1 MIKILFPL
9 ASLALAVPAFAEGP
23 PSKYVMQA
31 LSPAEGRIARPE
43 SWFYRENHQPWTQM
57 WAISR
62 EEITDDNG
70 ADIPFTTGVIIQALI
85 AVEASGGKSAKQV
98 VLDYVNGKKQTVKVI
113 RSCKEKV
120 VGQFTY
126 TCLETEEDS
135 RHVLY
140 SLYWGNNGLDVA
152 IFSTALTTKDLWA
165 SYATTFEKMS
175 EFEIRYP
182 TSSK

>member
-1 MIKILFPL
+1 MKKLFYL
-9 ASLALAVPAFAEGP
+9 ASLVFMANAFAET
-23 PSKYVMQA
+23 PSIKYVTQV

-43 SWFYRENHQPWTQM
+43 SWFYRESHQPWTQM

-62 EEITDDNG
+62 EEITDDNT

-85 AVEASGGKSAKQV
+85 AVEASGGKSAKRV
-98 VLDYVNGKKQTVKVI
+98 ILDYVDAKKKTVKVI
-113 RSCKEKV
+113 RRCKEKIL
-120 VGQFTY
+120 GQFTY

-152 IFSTALTTKDLWA
+152 IFSTALTTKELWP
-165 SYATTFEKMS
+165 SYAATFQKMS
-175 EFEIRYP
+175 EFEISYP
-182 TSSK
+182 TK

>member
-1 MIKILFPL
+1 MKKLF
-9 ASLALAVPAFAEGP
+9 ALATLAVMATAFAETP
-23 PSKYVMQA
+23 PTRYVTQV

-43 SWFYRENHQPWTQM
+43 SWFYRESHQPWTQM

-62 EEITDDNG
+62 EEITDDNT

-85 AVEASGGKSAKQV
+85 AIEASGGKSAKRV
-98 VLDYVNGKKQTVKVI
+98 ILDYVDAKKKTVKVI

-120 VGQFTY
+120 IGQFTY

-152 IFSTALTTKDLWA
+152 IFSTALTTKELWP
-165 SYATTFEKMS
+165 SYASTFQKMS
-175 EFEIRYP
+175 EFEISYP
-182 TSSK
+182 TK